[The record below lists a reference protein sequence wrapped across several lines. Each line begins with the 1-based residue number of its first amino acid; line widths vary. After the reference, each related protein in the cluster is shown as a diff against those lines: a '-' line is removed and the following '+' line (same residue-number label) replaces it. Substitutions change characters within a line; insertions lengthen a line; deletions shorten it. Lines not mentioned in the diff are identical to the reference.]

1 MNAVISG
8 TAGRALLVDG
18 KSLMSFDVDDPSKL
32 VVRQQSDLPYL
43 FGEGRDLRVI
53 EHSDIESIA
62 RELEAESNLALA
74 LDLTLISL
82 DEELEEDIRRDALQ
96 DLDELLSNDLR
107 DSLEGILY
115 ARPLPDERDLI
126 GSLKFCEKS
135 HLPNSFALLEG
146 LERRQPLIEKV
157 SAVWDVIPTKV
168 FGGDE
173 QRSYFQQIA
182 VQRGLFRLLVIALE
196 HQSGIPKFLLNAG
209 LDSAVQQLRNYR
221 QVLQAWSASFRKSDE
236 AVTMMPDAESEFEA
250 KTSPRRR
257 HGRRVGLNRPAVL
270 REVNKRK
277 GGISAAIRRHD
288 MSLVKQL
295 VDDLVDYQRENGEI
309 EHAAKSLCDLAMEA
323 KELGMFSL
331 QLDLTERSISVAP
344 DDGWSWAQQG
354 DALLNMGL
362 LDRALTAFHQ
372 AWAFGAGVVAKAGQ
386 GEVLKAMGHFEGA
399 LAAFEEAIA
408 QDPNNVVAKNGRAE
422 VLKVQGEFKGALAA
436 FEEVIRQHPEN
447 VVAKSGRAEVLKAQ
461 GEFKGALAAFDE
473 VIRQHPDDVVAKTG
487 RAEVLKAQGEF
498 KGALAA
504 YDEVRN
510 RFPDDAIT
518 RNGRIW
524 TLVALGR
531 YDEAI
536 EGLPGGNPAGLE
548 DWIAFHIRGMV
559 LMRMRRIEEAIQ
571 IFQRGVSEN
580 PFPSSAAYFQVAL
593 AVALI
598 RQGKY
603 RDANSLLADI
613 DAPNLK
619 PQVDILRLHA
629 SGEEK
634 QFEEATVAFQE
645 LTPKPWSI
653 SDELLDELHRR
664 YILKAPPKKS
674 NEWVF
679 DQEETSL
686 LLVAGQQT
694 SVISYAY

>member
-1 MNAVISG
+1 
-8 TAGRALLVDG
+8 
-18 KSLMSFDVDDPSKL
+18 MSFP
-32 VVRQQSDLPYL
+32 R
-43 FGEGRDLRVI
+43 
-53 EHSDIESIA
+53 
-62 RELEAESNLALA
+62 
-74 LDLTLISL
+74 
-82 DEELEEDIRRDALQ
+82 
-96 DLDELLSNDLR
+96 
-107 DSLEGILY
+107 
-115 ARPLPDERDLI
+115 
-126 GSLKFCEKS
+126 KS
-135 HLPNSFALLEG
+135 
-146 LERRQPLIEKV
+146 
-157 SAVWDVIPTKV
+157 
-168 FGGDE
+168 
-173 QRSYFQQIA
+173 
-182 VQRGLFRLLVIALE
+182 
-196 HQSGIPKFLLNAG
+196 SGIPKFLLNAG

-422 VLKVQGEFKGALAA
+422 VLKAQGELKGALAAFEQVIRQHPENVVAKNGRAEVLKAQGEFKGALAAFDEVIRQHPDDVVAKNGRAEVLKVQGEFKGALAA

-447 VVAKSGRAEVLKAQ
+447 VVAKTGRAEVLKAQ

>member
-447 VVAKSGRAEVLKAQ
+447 VVAKTGRAEVLKAQ